1 MASSD
6 SADTSVHL
14 RTLATANRPVPQVPS
29 SLVEVDLAAESHI
42 GKVRRNNEDHFL
54 VQRFERTLQTLLTNL
69 PTGAVPARASE
80 TGYAMLVADGM
91 GGAAAGEVASKV
103 AISTLVELVLQT
115 PDWILRPEGEWYETV
130 LQRMSERLQKVDAAL
145 ADLEQDNPGLSGMGT
160 TMTLAGSL
168 GATLIVVH
176 VGDSRAYLV
185 RNKKIHRLTRDQTLA
200 QSLEDSGMVS
210 RESAAAHPFRHVL
223 TQSVGRMAG
232 NLKAE
237 VGHATLKDGDAV
249 LVCSDGLT
257 DMVAEHSILEIIQR
271 SQGTGDACRDL
282 IQAALDG
289 GGRDNITVTLARYRY
304 PPDSMT

>member
-1 MASSD
+1 MANTD
-6 SADTSVHL
+6 TADTSVHL
-14 RTLATANRPVPQVPS
+14 RTLAMANQAASHVPS
-29 SLVEVDLAAESHI
+29 SLIEVDLAAESHI
-42 GKVRRNNEDHFL
+42 GKVRRNNEDHFV
-54 VQRFERTLQTLLTNL
+54 VQRFERTLQTLMTNL
-69 PTGAVPARASE
+69 PTDAVPARASE

-103 AISTLVELVLQT
+103 AISTLIDLVLQT

-145 ADLEQDNPGLSGMGT
+145 ADLEQENPGLSGMGT
-160 TMTLAGSL
+160 TMTIAGSL
-168 GATLIVVH
+168 GATLLVVH
-176 VGDSRAYLV
+176 VGDSRAYLI
-185 RNKKIHRLTRDQTLA
+185 RNSKIHRLTRDHTLA

-223 TQSVGRMAG
+223 TQSIGRMAG
-232 NLKAE
+232 KVQAE
-237 VGHATLKDGDAV
+237 VGHATLKDGDVV

-257 DMVAEHSILEIIQR
+257 DMVSENVILDHIQR
-271 SQGTGDACRDL
+271 SKRTSDACRSL

-289 GGRDNITVTLARYRY
+289 GGRDNITVTLARYRF